1 MKPTPLDDLVL
12 LPESV
17 ALERHFDAKSW
28 RTLRWYLLPVC
39 VPLTAAFF
47 SSFDTGFSL
56 GAAVYALDAV
66 VSLALFLFRG
76 RQVFARLF
84 RQILLGWLL
93 LQILVLKVSS
103 IPMESDVIPLFI
115 LSGLALLFFRMR
127 VSEHLLVF
135 GAYWVAAVLPLGW
148 LGLLPAGVEETP
160 ALAAAVTPMAILCA
174 AGAIGLSQLERRRFV
189 ADWRREAF
197 RARERVRMKE
207 EIDTARR
214 IQLSMLP
221 QAVPETAWLDLS
233 SVSLPATEVGGDYY
247 DWFVLGPGRVA
258 LVIGDV
264 AGHGLA
270 SGLLLSG
277 VRSCLYLLE
286 EDLADTVAVFGRLDR
301 MVRRT
306 TARRTFMT
314 LLCAVLDR
322 EAGTLTVCTAGH
334 PPLLLR
340 SARTGAY
347 ATLGHG
353 APPLGTP
360 LGPRYVDQR
369 HPLAPG
375 DLLLLYTDGL
385 LESRNGHGA
394 DYGEERLRRAV
405 DRAAS
410 LRSAREVRDAVLG
423 DLSAF
428 KAGGEQADDITLV
441 VARVR

>member
-1 MKPTPLDDLVL
+1 VKPTPLDDLVL
-12 LPESV
+12 LPESS

-28 RTLRWYLLPVC
+28 RTLRWLLPVVC
-39 VPLTAAFF
+39 IPLTVAFF
-47 SSFDTGFSL
+47 VSLHSGFVL
-56 GAAVYALDAV
+56 GAAVYGLDLV
-66 VSLALFLFRG
+66 TSVTLLVLR
-76 RQVFARLF
+76 RREVFARLF
-84 RQILLGWLL
+84 RQVLLGWLL
-93 LQILVLKVSS
+93 LQVLALKVAS
-103 IPMESDVIPLFI
+103 MESDVIPLFVVA
-115 LSGLALLFFRMR
+115 GLALLFFRMR
-127 VSEHLLVF
+127 IFEHLLVF

-148 LGLLPAGVEETP
+148 LGLLPAGAEETP
-160 ALAAAVTPMAILCA
+160 ALAAAVTPFAILCG
-174 AGAIGLSQLERRRFV
+174 AGAIGLSQLERRRFL
-189 ADWRREAF
+189 ADWRREAL
-197 RARERVRMKE
+197 RARERLRMKE

-221 QAVPETAWLDLS
+221 QAAPATAWLDLS

-258 LVIGDV
+258 LVVGDV

-286 EDLADTVAVFGRLDR
+286 EDLADTAAVFHRLDR

-322 EAGTLTVCTAGH
+322 EAGALSVCAAGH

-340 SARTGAY
+340 SARTGGY
-347 ATLGHG
+347 EPVGNG

-360 LGPRYVDQR
+360 LDSRYAEER
-369 HPLAPG
+369 RPLAPG

-385 LESRNGHGA
+385 VESRSGRGEE
-394 DYGEERLRRAV
+394 YGEERLRRAV
-405 DRAAS
+405 DRAAG
-410 LRSAREVRDAVLG
+410 LRSAREIRDAVLG
-423 DLSAF
+423 DLSSF